1 MRQSTTTIM
10 VLTLGFDDVATVRI
24 APAITP
30 TRIAIAIHW
39 AFLDLLD
46 SIVVYSD
53 LGCLGFGLVLFFPLF
68 LNSKHDDHDYG
79 ADVSDACAHKCISI
93 IARLQ

>member
-1 MRQSTTTIM
+1 MSFLLLLLNLPATKLMRQSTTTIM

-53 LGCLGFGLVLFFPLF
+53 LGCL
-68 LNSKHDDHDYG
+68 
-79 ADVSDACAHKCISI
+79 
-93 IARLQ
+93 